1 MHWQFCQGGE
11 VRAHLVPFV
20 FFVFFVFFVVNSL
33 FQQVFYRTELRRA
46 KRELRPTYSPL
57 V

>member
-1 MHWQFCQGGE
+1 MDWQFCQGGE
-11 VRAHLVPFV
+11 VRAHLVP
-20 FFVFFVFFVVNSL
+20 FVFFVFFVVNSL